1 MASSMFPVQPFH
13 AKTTLTNNTPKVDN
27 GRIRMR
33 HLDLDL
39 DLDLEGGG
47 GGGGGNVFTMPFG
60 KL

>member
-39 DLDLEGGG
+39 DLDLDLEGGG
-47 GGGGGNVFTMPFG
+47 GGGGNG
-60 KL
+60 